1 MKGKKAETDEVLRIE
16 LPLDVIDPNPD
27 NSEIFNMEDIDAL
40 ADSIK
45 RNGFRGAIEVFQK
58 KDGRY
63 EILAGHRRY
72 VAAQKAGLS
81 RIPCLIYMQPKDEI
95 EKRSLLIDSNIYN
108 REFTPLDK
116 ARALNYQ
123 RETFRMEQEKNPNL
137 TIWDSMM
144 KHFGMSRGSI
154 STYLSIVELIPELQ
168 EMYAEQILP
177 VYIAPTLA
185 SKAED
190 IQKKLWEGFKKL
202 VAAQKPDAD
211 GKKRLSVAQINIV
224 IERAEEEYTEEQLGR
239 KEPQA
244 RVQDHYFDASTL
256 VFPKVKS
263 FSDHKDEE
271 EKTSKKEK
279 KNEGEKAFESLLQ
292 NNPFASNPVPVRMD
306 PQPAPIIME
315 EEEAEDE
322 KKNIPPID
330 TAFEMLTIQVKNL
343 IQGGINV
350 LDKEKAKA
358 NISSIRLALNKLES
372 EL

>member
-1 MKGKKAETDEVLRIE
+1 MKDSKDEVLRIE

-27 NSEIFNMEDIDAL
+27 NSEIFNMDDIDAL
-40 ADSIK
+40 ADSIT

-81 RIPCLIYMQPKDEI
+81 RIPSLIYMQPKDEI

-123 RETFRMEQEKNPNL
+123 RETFRMEQEKNPDL

-168 EMYAEQILP
+168 EMYADQILP

-211 GKKRLSVAQINIV
+211 GKKRLSVSQINIV
-224 IERAEEEYTEEQLGR
+224 IERAEEEYTEEQLGK

-256 VFPKVKS
+256 VFPKVAS
-263 FSDHKDEE
+263 FSEDSTSGE
-271 EKTSKKEK
+271 EKKSGKKEK
-279 KNEGEKAFESLLQ
+279 KSASQKAFESLLQ
-292 NNPFASNPVPVRMD
+292 NNPFASNPKPVRMD
-306 PQPAPIIME
+306 PPPAPIE
-315 EEEAEDE
+315 EDE
-322 KKNIPPID
+322 EDEEKKDIPPID
-330 TAFEMLTIQVKNL
+330 TAFDMITIQVRNL

-350 LDKEKAKA
+350 LDKEKAKT
-358 NISSIRLALNKLES
+358 NISTIRLALNKLES